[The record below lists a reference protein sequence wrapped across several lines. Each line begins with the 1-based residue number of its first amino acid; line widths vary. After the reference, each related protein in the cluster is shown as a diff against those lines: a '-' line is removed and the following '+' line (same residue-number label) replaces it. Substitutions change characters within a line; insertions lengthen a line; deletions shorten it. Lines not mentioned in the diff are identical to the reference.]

1 MMDER
6 YLINYLSD
14 ETPDMKAIVDRCLEL
29 GLTTSQDGRTDVCS
43 DYTVGDLLDG
53 NDDID
58 GDDRQK
64 IVDEISAVGGEITFW
79 YGQESDTTA
88 SVSVSKS
95 DEPEWSDHKVGLSLQ
110 TMPLDPSVDFGEGR
124 YTREK
129 VQKRVESITD
139 LVGGLAEVVEPE
151 YVYGMLLVGTK
162 PHRGLKPTGRPIS
175 ENVERLSWIS
185 VLSDPI
191 IEDFGGR
198 ERVLD
203 TPAWRVEE
211 LETGHVMIVKTN
223 NPIDPTEGPSV
234 SVDRY
239 LLDGESEEKQ
249 KRERSDID
257 DPFAALGPGDIG
269 SDIVV
274 RQENAAGDLTNE
286 DLELVRCEVRDRS
299 LWEAET
305 GEFLRR
311 VIDESGTP
319 IGDLPD
325 GVDPED
331 EPYPTL
337 IRLGVPVSFVRLD
350 GPGDENVVTNVME
363 IDINESKLQLLANV
377 ASRVPDD
384 PTPDDIEPIEELVGQ
399 LARLDDTDGIE
410 DLIETHLL

>member
-1 MMDER
+1 M
-6 YLINYLSD
+6 
-14 ETPDMKAIVDRCLEL
+14 
-29 GLTTSQDGRTDVCS
+29 
-43 DYTVGDLLDG
+43 
-53 NDDID
+53 
-58 GDDRQK
+58 
-64 IVDEISAVGGEITFW
+64 
-79 YGQESDTTA
+79 
-88 SVSVSKS
+88 
-95 DEPEWSDHKVGLSLQ
+95 
-110 TMPLDPSVDFGEGR
+110 DFGEGR

-151 YVYGMLLVGTK
+151 YVYGVLLVGMN

-175 ENVERLSWIS
+175 ENVERLPWIS
-185 VLSDPI
+185 VLSDTI

-198 ERVLD
+198 KRVLD

-234 SVDRY
+234 SIDRY
-239 LLDGESEEKQ
+239 LLDGESEEEQ

-257 DPFAALGPGDIG
+257 DPFAALDPGDIG
-269 SDIVV
+269 SDVVV

-286 DLELVRCEVRDRS
+286 DLELVRCEVRDWS
-299 LWEAET
+299 LWEVET

-325 GVDPED
+325 EVGPED

-363 IDINESKLQLLANV
+363 IDIDESKLQLLANV

-399 LARLDDTDGIE
+399 LARLDDTDGVE
-410 DLIETHLL
+410 DLIETRLL